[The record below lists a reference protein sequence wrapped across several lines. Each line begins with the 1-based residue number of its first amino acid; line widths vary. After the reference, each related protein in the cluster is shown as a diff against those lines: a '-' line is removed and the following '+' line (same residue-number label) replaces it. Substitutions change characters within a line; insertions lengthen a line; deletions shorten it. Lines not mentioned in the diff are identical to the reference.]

1 MGSCLLRAVCLSREA
16 VCQISGGD
24 GGDGGDAT
32 TIISLAYYLMLF
44 PVKSYPLGNV

>member
-16 VCQISGGD
+16 VCQLNGGD
-24 GGDGGDAT
+24 GDGDAT